1 MDRLGQRLSQDA
13 DLVTKKVVARVL
25 SDKPGNTL
33 EPWETTGTGAVAL
46 REEATYGKIR
56 VFCALFPA
64 GIRLAEEDSLNI
76 ATFKTDDAESFN
88 VAKCLE
94 RHLLGRVN
102 LLPQD
107 ERSLL
112 MQVLNS
118 DAVRTRPVHLRF
130 RYVLA
135 VLGQREASQQPVNW
149 EVAGAYLY
157 ELNLIPDFDL
167 KSGSLNVQ
175 VAPEPRNASKY
186 FWAATRRSARIW
198 KILPKSTT
206 YTMRRSGRTWLFTS
220 PTGTHLKPEAWL
232 PDICHDDEWRDKLSF
247 ESWKFAT
254 PTTGVHITLKPLQD
268 PRADES
274 GQGHRVQTGRPH
286 E

>member
-1 MDRLGQRLSQDA
+1 MPTATQLYKLTEDVIADEYAKAIFGDLKRLLQAKQPGHCQRLDYLPRPVMDRLGQRLSQDA
-13 DLVTKKVVARVL
+13 DLVAKKVIARVL

-33 EPWETTGTGAVAL
+33 EPWETTCTGAVAL

-94 RHLLGRVN
+94 RHLLVRVN

-118 DAVRTRPVHLRF
+118 DAVRTRPVHQRF

-135 VLGQREASQQPVNW
+135 VLGVSDHE
-149 EVAGAYLY
+149 
-157 ELNLIPDFDL
+157 
-167 KSGSLNVQ
+167 
-175 VAPEPRNASKY
+175 
-186 FWAATRRSARIW
+186 
-198 KILPKSTT
+198 
-206 YTMRRSGRTWLFTS
+206 
-220 PTGTHLKPEAWL
+220 KP
-232 PDICHDDEWRDKLSF
+232 
-247 ESWKFAT
+247 
-254 PTTGVHITLKPLQD
+254 
-268 PRADES
+268 
-274 GQGHRVQTGRPH
+274 
-286 E
+286 